1 MTSLRAVAAT
11 MLLAL
16 SIVACTDGAPHT
28 GTEVRVGAGVFGTRG
43 WTSWAYRSMD
53 SGLCLQ
59 IRLESGDTTELC
71 GIDTNGTSTWR
82 PEGPDGTFVAG
93 TSADPRGVAA
103 RVTLADGSELLAPV
117 VPATDVTNLGFY
129 VIPVPTGPE
138 PAVLDILDG
147 DDAVIGSIPLD

>member
-1 MTSLRAVAAT
+1 

-16 SIVACTDGAPHT
+16 SIAACTQGPPHT
-28 GTEVRVGAGVFGTRG
+28 GPEVRVGAGVLATRG
-43 WTSWAYRSMD
+43 WTAWAYRSMD

-82 PEGPDGTFVAG
+82 PDVPDGTFVAG
-93 TSADPRGVAA
+93 TSADPRAVAA

-129 VIPVPTGPE
+129 VIAVPTGPE
-138 PAVLDILDG
+138 PAALDILDG
-147 DDAVIGSIPLD
+147 DEAVIGSIPLD